1 MYSKNILNFINHFT
15 KEGKF
20 ELNMED
26 EIIQGA
32 LITNNGEVINQRIKD
47 LLK

>member
-32 LITNNGEVINQRIKD
+32 LITNNSEVINQRIKD
-47 LLK
+47 LL

>member
-1 MYSKNILNFINHFT
+1 LNFITHFA

-20 ELNMED
+20 ELNLED

-32 LITNNGEVINQRIKD
+32 LITNNSEVINQRVKD